1 MRPHVR
7 HYSTT
12 RFIAAASERQL
23 QTYFTPIRA
32 VVRYRGGGQGGQWGI
47 RKSKQSGRY
56 AHTRGTREVRGATW
70 SPNPALTHELPTSH
84 DCARASTRN
93 GQRAHTL
100 HSAYY
105 GQIARTWRRGGAH
118 TRRARAHI
126 VGRCAAATRQP
137 RTTGQ
142 SQGGRARHQKIGR
155 SPTRDTSHYGRAG
168 GRPVG
173 RRAVRRV
180 GLSAQSG
187 DPRERRSRIRR
198 EGNYES
204 VIKSRKRSQPTS
216 LCQKSVV
223 TSTVLVRR
231 AGTRCY
237 TPTLVSR
244 VCVEA
249 SRGARHF
256 EVAHATRAT
265 LRRSLL
271 AASART
277 GRARA

>member
-1 MRPHVR
+1 ML
-7 HYSTT
+7 TT
-12 RFIAAASERQL
+12 AKS
-23 QTYFTPIRA
+23 RA
-32 VVRYRGGGQGGQWGI
+32 RGGGV
-47 RKSKQSGRY
+47 
-56 AHTRGTREVRGATW
+56 AHT
-70 SPNPALTHELPTSH
+70 PAALGP
-84 DCARASTRN
+84 
-93 GQRAHTL
+93 
-100 HSAYY
+100 
-105 GQIARTWRRGGAH
+105 
-118 TRRARAHI
+118 I

-168 GRPVG
+168 GR
-173 RRAVRRV
+173 RRASRRPARRAQCSVRGIR
-180 GLSAQSG
+180 A
-187 DPRERRSRIRR
+187 RESRRRR

-277 GRARA
+277 G

>member
-118 TRRARAHI
+118 TRRARAHRWSLR
-126 VGRCAAATRQP
+126 G
-137 RTTGQ
+137 
-142 SQGGRARHQKIGR
+142 
-155 SPTRDTSHYGRAG
+155 SH
-168 GRPVG
+168 
-173 RRAVRRV
+173 
-180 GLSAQSG
+180 
-187 DPRERRSRIRR
+187 
-198 EGNYES
+198 
-204 VIKSRKRSQPTS
+204 
-216 LCQKSVV
+216 
-223 TSTVLVRR
+223 
-231 AGTRCY
+231 
-237 TPTLVSR
+237 
-244 VCVEA
+244 
-249 SRGARHF
+249 
-256 EVAHATRAT
+256 
-265 LRRSLL
+265 
-271 AASART
+271 
-277 GRARA
+277 

>member
-70 SPNPALTHELPTSH
+70 SSNPRATHEPRLR
-84 DCARASTRN
+84 ARIHAQRPKGPHVAQCLLRPN
-93 GQRAHTL
+93 RAHVEAGWRTHPPRSGPSL
-100 HSAYY
+100 VV
-105 GQIARTWRRGGAH
+105 ARQPLEAPATDHG
-118 TRRARAHI
+118 TI
-126 VGRCAAATRQP
+126 SITGRQGKAVRKAGPPYATRVI
-137 RTTGQ
+137 TAGW
-142 SQGGRARHQKIGR
+142 GGEAN
-155 SPTRDTSHYGRAG
+155 
-168 GRPVG
+168 
-173 RRAVRRV
+173 RR
-180 GLSAQSG
+180 LSFVSKKCG
-187 DPRERRSRIRR
+187 HLI
-198 EGNYES
+198 
-204 VIKSRKRSQPTS
+204 
-216 LCQKSVV
+216 
-223 TSTVLVRR
+223 TVLLPLVNSI
-231 AGTRCY
+231 Y

-249 SRGARHF
+249 SQGARQF

-277 GRARA
+277 G

>member
-1 MRPHVR
+1 MGHPEVE
-7 HYSTT
+7 
-12 RFIAAASERQL
+12 AER
-23 QTYFTPIRA
+23 PIRA
-32 VVRYRGGGQGGQWGI
+32 
-47 RKSKQSGRY
+47 
-56 AHTRGTREVRGATW
+56 REVRGATW

-168 GRPVG
+168 GRR
-173 RRAVRRV
+173 RRASRRPARRAQCSVGGSARETITNSARRELRIGYKESETKPTDVFVSKKCGHLHGPGETRGHTLLHTDPGLAGVRR
-180 GLSAQSG
+180 G
-187 DPRERRSRIRR
+187 
-198 EGNYES
+198 
-204 VIKSRKRSQPTS
+204 
-216 LCQKSVV
+216 V
-223 TSTVLVRR
+223 TRR
-231 AGTRCY
+231 A
-237 TPTLVSR
+237 PL
-244 VCVEA
+244 
-249 SRGARHF
+249 
-256 EVAHATRAT
+256 
-265 LRRSLL
+265 
-271 AASART
+271 
-277 GRARA
+277 